1 MLFWF
6 HGGALLTGSASMPCY
21 DGAELARA
29 ADIVVVTANYRL
41 GALGALYVDGGNFA
55 LHD

>member
-1 MLFWF
+1 VLFWF